1 MQHIGMSHD
10 GGVIAVH
17 IYRHLSIQDRV
28 HERRET
34 GTHCFDGK
42 FLLFHLKLHPL
53 GIPTSV
59 WHIDVIDWLCDG
71 DGHDSEEVRIQV
83 PKGGRVAR
91 YLALPDPSFPLPHG
105 VSSRRVFFIDKAFPG
120 FFIGWIRWF
129 EFSTQREE
137 QFSVRHAQ
145 PEAGM
150 VGVRRV
156 AANVSARR
164 SSQHRGREGPYLAH
178 AIVFQRA
185 ESLGE
190 LLKLCLGSKIPSLAI
205 PVVPVSKHAR
215 SPRALAR
222 RAYGFERGDPRRV
235 VPIKPVE
242 GDIEVGRDL
251 LLREL
256 LGRDS

>member
-1 MQHIGMSHD
+1 MQHIGMPHD

-17 IYRHLSIQDRV
+17 IYRHLSIEDRV

-42 FLLFHLKLHPL
+42 FLLFHQELHPL

-120 FFIGWIRWF
+120 FFIGWIRRF
-129 EFSTQREE
+129 DFSAHREKR
-137 QFSVRHAQ
+137 FSVRHAQ
-145 PEAGM
+145 P
-150 VGVRRV
+150 VGVVLVGVRRRV

-164 SSQHRGREGPYLAH
+164 SSQHRGREGPDLTH

-185 ESLGE
+185 ESLGQ
-190 LLKLCLGSKIPSLAI
+190 LLKLCLGYII
-205 PVVPVSKHAR
+205 RGVPVVAVSKHAR

-222 RAYGFERGDPRRV
+222 RAYGFERGDSRRV

>member
-28 HERRET
+28 HERREA
-34 GTHCFDGK
+34 GTHCFDGE
-42 FLLFHLKLHPL
+42 FLLFHPQLHQL

-59 WHIDVIDWLCDG
+59 WHIDAIDWLCDG
-71 DGHDSEEVRIQV
+71 DGHDSKEVRIQV

-91 YLALPDPSFPLPHG
+91 YLALPDPSFPFPHG
-105 VSSRRVFFIDKAFPG
+105 VSSRRVFFIDEAFPG

-129 EFSTQREE
+129 DFSSHREKR
-137 QFSVRHAQ
+137 FSVRHAQ
-145 PEAGM
+145 P
-150 VGVRRV
+150 VGVVGVRRRV

-164 SSQHRGREGPYLAH
+164 SSQHRGREGPDLTH

-185 ESLGE
+185 ESLGQ
-190 LLKLCLGSKIPSLAI
+190 LLKLCLGYKIRV
-205 PVVPVSKHAR
+205 PVVAVSKHAR

-222 RAYGFERGDPRRV
+222 GAYGFERGDPRGV
-235 VPIKPVE
+235 VPFFVE

-256 LGRDS
+256 RGRDP